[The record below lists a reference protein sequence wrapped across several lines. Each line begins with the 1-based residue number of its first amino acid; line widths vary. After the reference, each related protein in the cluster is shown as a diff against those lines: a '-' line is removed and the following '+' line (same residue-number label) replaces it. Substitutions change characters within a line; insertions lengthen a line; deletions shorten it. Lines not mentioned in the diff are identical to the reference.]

1 MQLRQLYKVI
11 CAEYVALETLYEA
24 EKSHARNARR
34 LATLPSISCWPP
46 ESHHHSAD
54 ETSMLEGG
62 DSCANKFHYIRRS
75 DTIKGCHLGTS
86 GCRNG
91 RQKKGRGMPRYPIL
105 SFIKVPRHHLGR
117 HSIFYNILLAIINI
131 FLQQLTGLAI
141 LSWIQTADSG
151 LFHQAKLPREV
162 SLKLP
167 TFSGRLPLQ
176 LMMAKLFLNYLKS

>member
-1 MQLRQLYKVI
+1 MQLRHLYKVI

-34 LATLPSISCWPP
+34 LATFPSISCSPP

-86 GCRNG
+86 GCRNS

-105 SFIKVPRHHLGR
+105 SFIKVPRHH
-117 HSIFYNILLAIINI
+117 FLAAVDWFGNP
-131 FLQQLTGLAI
+131 QLDTNSRLWFVPSSEA
-141 LSWIQTADSG
+141 
-151 LFHQAKLPREV
+151 PREV

-176 LMMAKLFLNYLKS
+176 LMMAKLFLNYFKSWCS

>member
-11 CAEYVALETLYEA
+11 CAEYIALETLYEA

-34 LATLPSISCWPP
+34 LATFPSISCWPP

-91 RQKKGRGMPRYPIL
+91 RQKKGRGVPRYPIL
-105 SFIKVPRHHLGR
+105 SFIKVPRRPLGGR
-117 HSIFYNILLAIINI
+117 SIFYNILLAIINI

-141 LSWIQTADSG
+141 LSWIQTARLWFVPSSEAPKRSLIEIAN
-151 LFHQAKLPREV
+151 LFR
-162 SLKLP
+162 
-167 TFSGRLPLQ
+167 PL
-176 LMMAKLFLNYLKS
+176 ATAVDDGKVVFKLF

>member
-11 CAEYVALETLYEA
+11 CAEYIALETLYEA
-24 EKSHARNARR
+24 EKSQARNARR
-34 LATLPSISCWPP
+34 LATFPSLSCWPP
-46 ESHHHSAD
+46 ESYHHSAD

-62 DSCANKFHYIRRS
+62 GSCANKFHYIRRS

-91 RQKKGRGMPRYPIL
+91 REKKGRGMPCYPIL
-105 SFIKVPRHHLGR
+105 SFIKVPRHHLGGR
-117 HSIFYNILLAIINI
+117 SIFYNI

-141 LSWIQTADSG
+141 LSWIQTAESG

-176 LMMAKLFLNYLKS
+176 LMMAKLFLNYFKS